1 MQTPAGTE
9 MRDGLFYPVSWL
21 EIIFNPS
28 FPYRFAHTV
37 VAFYVTT
44 GFVVVGVAAH
54 FLLRRQFIDEA
65 RVMLSATLWLLTLLV
80 PLQIFIGDEHGENSF
95 RYQPAKVAAIEGHWE
110 TRSRAPWVV
119 FAWPDGDAEV
129 NRFALEIPLAGSLIL
144 THDVNGVVR
153 GLKDFPRDERPP
165 VVIPFF
171 AFRIMLAI
179 GGLFLLMVM
188 VALWLRYRGRLYDS
202 VNFLKA
208 SVWVAPLGF
217 VAVIAGW
224 TMTEVGRQ
232 PWTVYGLL
240 RTADSVTPSL
250 TGFDVLLSLIGYV
263 AGYLVIFP
271 AGVFFMARVVRHG
284 PVDSNDAPPV
294 EAGRP
299 RRPITQE

>member
-1 MQTPAGTE
+1 
-9 MRDGLFYPVSWL
+9 
-21 EIIFNPS
+21 
-28 FPYRFAHTV
+28 
-37 VAFYVTT
+37 
-44 GFVVVGVAAH
+44 
-54 FLLRRQFIDEA
+54 
-65 RVMLSATLWLLTLLV
+65 
-80 PLQIFIGDEHGENSF
+80 
-95 RYQPAKVAAIEGHWE
+95 
-110 TRSRAPWVV
+110 
-119 FAWPDGDAEV
+119 
-129 NRFALEIPLAGSLIL
+129 
-144 THDVNGVVR
+144 
-153 GLKDFPRDERPP
+153 

-263 AGYLVIFP
+263 AAYLVIFP